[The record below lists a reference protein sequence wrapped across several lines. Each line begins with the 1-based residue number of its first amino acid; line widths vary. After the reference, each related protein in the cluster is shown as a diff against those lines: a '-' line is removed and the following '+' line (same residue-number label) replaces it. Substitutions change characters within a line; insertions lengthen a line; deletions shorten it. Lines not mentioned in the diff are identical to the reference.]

1 MQEYLVLNL
10 KNTQA
15 LKVEGQLIKISQSS
29 KKQYLSAFMFA
40 TKCSQLLKGLV
51 PQTIHLTKVKSSSA
65 LLCRR
70 LEKN

>member
-10 KNTQA
+10 NNTQA
-15 LKVEGQLIKISQSS
+15 LKVEGQLIKISQSRM
-29 KKQYLSAFMFA
+29 KPYLSTFMFA

-51 PQTIHLTKVKSSSA
+51 PQTIHLTQVKSSSA